1 MSASDFLQ
9 DLGLFEGLSREQLD
23 RIAAVCVERRCAPG
37 EIIFTE
43 YARGDDM
50 FFIKD
55 GMLLVADQHA
65 EPGDRAAPGGQRTAH
80 HRPPDGRAICR
91 RAGPGGRCRALSDC
105 SQRGELGAA
114 VDQPRDI
121 ERLGEDDPHLGY
133 IFMRNIAQE
142 LSFKLRNTGLVMRGG
157 LWSNESHEP
166 PADSGFGF
174 EHPTEVDY

>member
-23 RIAAVCVERRCAPG
+23 RIAAVCVERRCEPG
-37 EIIFTE
+37 EVIFTE

-55 GMLLVADQHA
+55 GMLLVQISTQTQAT
-65 EPGDRAAPGGQRTAH
+65 EPPQAASERHTIARLMAGQYVGEQAMVDDAVRSATVVSEGNSVLLSISRA
-80 HRPPDGRAICR
+80 
-91 RAGPGGRCRALSDC
+91 
-105 SQRGELGAA
+105 
-114 VDQPRDI
+114 DI
-121 ERLGEDDPHLGY
+121 ERLCEEDPHLGY

>member
-23 RIAAVCVERRCAPG
+23 RIAAVCDERRCEPG
-37 EIIFTE
+37 EVIFTE

-55 GMLLVADQHA
+55 GMLLVQISTQTHA
-65 EPGDRAAPGGQRTAH
+65 TEPPQAASERHTIARLMAGQYVGEQAMVDDAVRSATVVSEGNSVLLSISRA
-80 HRPPDGRAICR
+80 
-91 RAGPGGRCRALSDC
+91 
-105 SQRGELGAA
+105 
-114 VDQPRDI
+114 DI
-121 ERLGEDDPHLGY
+121 ERLCEEDTRLGY